1 MFGVLAHFTQRKTYL
16 FKGAQKLL
24 KKEMAFKMLKIKS
37 AQMKRSFVF
46 EEFIYEYLLSL
57 KENYVNDTS
66 FQCRNVRMNI
76 YIFFSLSSQPIIET
90 KT

>member
-1 MFGVLAHFTQRKTYL
+1 
-16 FKGAQKLL
+16 
-24 KKEMAFKMLKIKS
+24 MAFKMLKIKS

-57 KENYVNDTS
+57 KENYVNYTS

-90 KT
+90 RT